1 MPKGRTETI
10 ATRNTSRSSG
20 GSGGNGGGSG
30 FNDSIA
36 ESLNENLSEVGTI
49 DVMVESATRGGVE
62 TVGVNFRE
70 EPGIADVSSESG
82 NTYEVDY
89 ENGTCNCQHFRYR
102 GVSCRHIEAVGR
114 AMGQVNSNV
123 IARNMDAAE
132 ARSDLDRI
140 EDEERNRIF
149 QDQFDDEYFYLDNMD
164 EFEEKLRNG
173 VDVDYE
179 YENVLN
185 GSDITFGI
193 ELEFSGGN
201 ADAIARD
208 LYNEGICSEPQRLG
222 YHARGSNPNLWRV
235 ERDGSVS
242 NGNQGGEM
250 VSPVLQDT
258 PKTWK
263 TIEKICEIAARH
275 GASVNSKCGGHVH
288 VGMDTLDTAK
298 QRWKRLF
305 KIISGYEECI
315 YRSAGGESGRI
326 RDNYRIY
333 ATPFAERSDYGI
345 NRRMQL
351 NTEEQVVAMAD
362 AVSEDDRYYG
372 INLTNI
378 SDPHRANTV
387 EFRYFN
393 GSLDK
398 KQIQANVKLAAG
410 VMMAARKARTRNI
423 ESIGYEVSDSFK
435 RRGGLVNNYNI
446 TEKRSSK
453 KIAEFL
459 DIAFTRKKDK
469 DAILNVF
476 SKNNWR

>member
-185 GSDITFGI
+185 GSDITFGV

-208 LYNEGICSEPQRLG
+208 LYNEGICSDPRRLR
-222 YHARGSNPNLWRV
+222 YHERSSNSTMWKLESDSSVTHGS
-235 ERDGSVS
+235 
-242 NGNQGGEM
+242 QGGEL
-250 VSPVLQDT
+250 VSPVLQDN
-258 PKTWK
+258 PETWK
-263 TIEKICEIAARH
+263 TIEKICEIAERH
-275 GASVNSKCGGHVH
+275 GATVSSECGGHVH
-288 VGMDTLDTAK
+288 VGMNTLDTAK

-305 KIISGYEECI
+305 KIMAGYEECI
-315 YRSAGGESGRI
+315 YRMAGGERGRI
-326 RDNYRIY
+326 RSDYNHY
-333 ATPFAERSDYGI
+333 ARPFAPRTYYGI
-345 NRRMQL
+345 NNTMQL
-351 NTEEQVVAMAD
+351 NTEEQVIAMANGI
-362 AVSEDDRYYG
+362 SERDRYYG
-372 INLTNI
+372 LNLVNI
-378 SDPHRANTV
+378 ATQRSNTV

-398 KQIQANVKLAAG
+398 RQIQANVKLAAG

-423 ESIGYEVSDSFK
+423 ESIGYEVSESFK
-435 RRGGLVNNYNI
+435 RRGRLVNNYNV